1 MVTATPTIRSV
12 AHKNMNHFN
21 AFRAVLLTMLSVAL
35 LVLGQAASA
44 QSITNIAQAYWTQAG
59 KAYATVSNQ
68 VAFDIVQKP
77 VTIDTFINTPAGG
90 QALSFVPSMC
100 GGAMLPVGNTA
111 NAVVASASAVQ
122 ASSIHVGDTFFFR
135 VVDTAGNKSFTA
147 IDSIQAT
154 LVTSSGDRE
163 TVTIFETGPNTGV
176 FVGAVPTSAIP
187 PSPVKGDCH
196 LSVAANDKISIAVQ
210 GTDTVSP
217 IASATLN
224 VLVDP
229 FGLVFDSE
237 DGAAINGARVS
248 LIDAVTG
255 APARV
260 FSPDGVTVWP
270 SIVVTGQTVT
280 DAAGATY
287 PILPGEYRFPLVA
300 PGQYRVVV
308 QPPTPYTVPS
318 TASAAQLAMIL
329 RPDGFPF
336 TIIDASFGKP
346 FTLTAFGPVRIDVPA
361 DRPPIAVGL
370 VKTASRD
377 RAQPGDVVF
386 YTVTAKNLEAGHAK
400 RGVVLTDQPSALLR
414 LRKDSIRIDGAP
426 NPGAVTIA
434 PDGHTLS
441 IALGTIAAGGTR
453 IVTYAMTVRPDA
465 TAGQALNKAI
475 ATDTRGLTSVASAV
489 VRIEDD
495 GLAGRMTLIGRITDG
510 DCSAGGSHRGI
521 PGVRVM
527 LEDGSFALTDT
538 EGRYHFDGLVPGDHV
553 AAALEATLPEGSKFV
568 NCGRST
574 RNAGSATSR
583 FVSGQGGSLAVADF
597 YASVPTAAM
606 DKMIRASVKKL
617 DYNSDFAN
625 NKQETTLTTPA
636 SPAGNGDRLPANLD
650 EAGRSDRTAAGADT
664 DWLAQGD
671 GPNAFLFPTADHNPR
686 APAVRVVIRHRP
698 AQKVE
703 LLADGKPV
711 SKVAFDAVKRS
722 ANGGWAVSAWR
733 GIGIEGDVVH
743 LTAVI
748 RNPDGSEAER
758 LTREVHFATSAA
770 EARVLP
776 QQSHLVA
783 DGRTRPVLAIRLTD
797 RNGRAV
803 HAGVS
808 GDFTLSA
815 PYESAEALDAMQAR
829 ALSGLGRFAPHWT
842 VKGDDGVALIELA
855 PTLVSGPLQ
864 LDFTFADGQQ
874 NSQASQQKRRQS
886 LEAWVVPGDQK
897 WTLVGLAEGAAG
909 KRTIADVMERTGR
922 FDSDLGD
929 HGRVAFYAK
938 GKVLGSTLLTV
949 AYDSAKQRDQQRL
962 LGAIDPRAYYTVF
975 ADGSDR
981 RFDAA
986 SRNKLYVRIESTK
999 FTALFGDFETG
1010 FNQTQLA
1017 RYQRT
1022 ATGVK
1027 AEARLGGV
1035 HAAAY
1040 ATRVAS
1046 AHHRDEIQGGG
1057 ISGPYRLSSR
1067 LIIANSETV
1076 VIEVRDRLRSEV
1088 IVDTH
1093 TLSRFIDY
1101 DIDLLA
1107 GTITFKQPILSRDSS
1122 LNPQFIVA
1130 DYEIDQTATGGQ
1142 LNAGGRVDWTSA
1154 DGKIRVGGT
1163 LLTDTGN
1170 GPRTALGG
1178 LDLKARIARG
1188 TEVRAE
1194 VAASRSNGATQTAW
1208 LVEAEHHDGK
1218 LDVLAYA
1225 RSMDQGY
1232 GVGQSTGAES
1242 GRRKYGVDTR
1252 YNLTEALSLTASGW
1266 LDQSLTDA
1274 TRREALQIHGEYR
1287 TGRNSLR
1294 LGFATLRDH
1303 LLDGSTANSTVIDGG
1318 VTQRLFDGKLE
1329 LDASTSIGL
1338 GKTESVDLPSRHQF
1352 AARYTLSSRIK
1363 LIGSYE
1369 IAKGSAVNARTGR
1382 LGFEVTPWSGA
1393 RIASSLGTQDIAE
1406 YGKRSFAAFGLAQSF
1421 NVSKHFAIDATIDSN
1436 HVISGISAAS
1446 VINLQHPVASGGH
1459 LGDSGQIAEDFTALT
1474 LGATW
1479 RANRWTTTL
1488 RGEYRDGELA
1498 KRKGVTFGA
1507 IRQLGE
1513 GTIAGTG
1520 FTWTKA
1526 RGIDGTASEIFN
1538 AALAFAH
1545 RPANGSV
1552 ATLAKVEFRSDWV
1565 QNAVNG
1571 DAGASG
1577 VTALNVDGTAR
1588 ASRVIG
1594 SVSTNWSPRGR
1605 IHGDRGDEFV
1615 QRSEIGLFGAVRY
1628 NLDRYQGYDLA
1639 ATALLG
1645 GIDAH
1650 IGVGERVE
1658 IGGTATVRTTL
1669 SDHVTQFAFGPT
1681 IGVVPARDVI
1691 LTLGYNFSGFRDRDF
1706 AVARNTQKGVFA
1718 TLKIKFD
1725 TSTLGFL
1732 GLAK

>member
-1 MVTATPTIRSV
+1 
-12 AHKNMNHFN
+12 MNRFN
-21 AFRAVLLTMLSVAL
+21 PFRAVLLTIPSLLL
-35 LVLGQAASA
+35 LVFGQGAQA

-59 KAYATVSNQ
+59 KAYTATSNQ

-77 VTIDTFINTPAGG
+77 VTIDTFVDTPAGG
-90 QALSFVPSMC
+90 QALAFLPSMC
-100 GGAMLPVGNTA
+100 GGAMLPVGNAA
-111 NAVVASASAVQ
+111 NATVASASAVL
-122 ASSIHVGDTFFFR
+122 ANSLHIGDTFFFR
-135 VVDTAGNKSFTA
+135 VVDTAGNKSITA
-147 IDSIQAT
+147 VDSIQAT

-163 TVTIFETGPNTGV
+163 TVTIYETGPNTGV

-187 PSPVKGDCH
+187 PSPVQGDCH
-196 LSVAANDKISIAVQ
+196 LSVAANDTISIAVQ

-217 IASATLN
+217 IATAKLN

-237 DGAAINGARVS
+237 DGSVVNGAKVS
-248 LIDAVTG
+248 LVDAVTG
-255 APARV
+255 APARA
-260 FSPDGVTVWP
+260 FAPDGVTLWP
-270 SIVVTGQTVT
+270 SIVYTGQTVT
-280 DAAGATY
+280 DASGATY
-287 PILPGEYRFPLVA
+287 PILPGEYRYPLVA

-308 QPPTPYTVPS
+308 QPAAPYKTPS
-318 TASAAQLAMIL
+318 TASAAQLATIV
-329 RPDGFPF
+329 RPDGLPA
-336 TIIDASFGKP
+336 TITDGSFGKP
-346 FTLTAFGPVRIDVPA
+346 FTLTAFRPVRIDIPA
-361 DRPPIAVGL
+361 DRPPVAVGL

-400 RGVVLTDQPSALLR
+400 RGVVLTDRPSSLLR
-414 LRKDSIRIDGAP
+414 LRSDSVRVDGAP

-434 PDGHTLS
+434 PDGHTLMV
-441 IALGTIAAGGTR
+441 ALGTIAPGGTR
-453 IVTYAMTVRPDA
+453 TVTYAMTVRPDA
-465 TAGQALNKAI
+465 TAGQAVNKAI
-475 ATDTRGLTSVASAV
+475 ATDTRGLTSYASAV
-489 VRIEDD
+489 VQIEDD

-510 DCSAGGSHRGI
+510 DCSVRGPRRGI

-527 LEDGSFALTDT
+527 LEDGSFALTDA

-553 AAALEATLPEGSKFV
+553 AAALEATLPEGGKFL

-574 RNAGSATSR
+574 RNTGSATSR

-597 YASVPTAAM
+597 YATVPAAAM
-606 DKMIRASVKKL
+606 DETLKRLPKNPQQYVENKSVKVSSSSL
-617 DYNSDFAN
+617 SAVPNV
-625 NKQETTLTTPA
+625 
-636 SPAGNGDRLPANLD
+636 GGDRLPVNLD
-650 EAGRSDRTAAGADT
+650 DASRSDRSAAGSDI

-711 SKVAFDAVKRS
+711 PKVAFDATKRS
-722 ANGGWAVSAWR
+722 ATGGWAVSAWR
-733 GIGIEGDVVH
+733 GIPIEGDVVH

-748 RNPDGSEAER
+748 RNPDGSVADR
-758 LTREVHFATSAA
+758 LARDVYFATSAA
-770 EARVLP
+770 EARVMA

-783 DGRTRPVLAIRLTD
+783 DGRTRPVIAVRLAD
-797 RNGRAV
+797 RNGRPV

-815 PYESAEALDAMQAR
+815 PYESAEALDALQSR

-864 LDFTFADGQQ
+864 LDFTFTDSKQ
-874 NSQASQQKRRQS
+874 NGSQANQQKRRQS

-909 KRTIADVMERTGR
+909 KHTIADAMERTGR
-922 FDSDLGD
+922 FDSDLGN

-938 GKVLGSTLLTV
+938 GRVLGSTLLTV

-962 LGAIDPRAYYTVF
+962 LGAIDPKAYYTVF

-986 SRNKLYVRIESTK
+986 SRNKLYVRIESAK

-1027 AEARLGGV
+1027 AEARMGGF

-1046 AHHRDEIQGGG
+1046 AHHHDEIQGGG
-1057 ISGPYRLSSR
+1057 ISGPYRLASR
-1067 LIIANSETV
+1067 AIIANSETV

-1088 IVDTH
+1088 IIDSH
-1093 TLSRFIDY
+1093 TLTRFIDY
-1101 DIDLLA
+1101 DIDLLS

-1130 DYEIDQTATGGQ
+1130 DYEIDQGATGGQ
-1142 LNAGGRVDWTSA
+1142 LNAGGRADWTSA
-1154 DGKIRVGGT
+1154 NGKVRVGGT

-1170 GPRTALGG
+1170 GPRTGLGG

-1194 VAASRSNGATQTAW
+1194 VAASRSNGKTQTAW
-1208 LVEAEHHDGK
+1208 LAEVEHHDGK

-1225 RSMDQGY
+1225 RSMEQGY
-1232 GVGQSTGAES
+1232 GVGQSTGAEAS
-1242 GRRKYGVDTR
+1242 RRKYGVDAR
-1252 YNLTEALSLTASGW
+1252 YNLTEALSLTTSGW
-1266 LDQSLTDA
+1266 LDTSLTDA
-1274 TRREALQIHGEYR
+1274 TRREALQIHGDYR
-1287 TGRNSLR
+1287 AGRNDYR
-1294 LGFATLRDH
+1294 LGFSTLRDH
-1303 LLDGSTANSTVIDGG
+1303 LVDGRTANSAVIDAG
-1318 VTQRLFDGKLE
+1318 VTQRLLDGKLE
-1329 LDASTSIGL
+1329 LDASASVGL
-1338 GKTESVDLPSRHQF
+1338 GKTDSVDLPSRYQLG
-1352 AARYTLSSRIK
+1352 ARYTLSSRIK

-1382 LGFEVTPWSGA
+1382 LGFEVTPWTGA
-1393 RIASSLGTQDIAE
+1393 RATTSLGAQDIAE
-1406 YGKRSFAAFGLAQSF
+1406 YGKRSFAAFGLSQSF
-1421 NVSKHFAIDATIDSN
+1421 NVSNHVSIDATVDSN
-1436 HVISGISAAS
+1436 HVLSGIKAS
-1446 VINLQHPVASGGH
+1446 QVVNLLQPVASGGH
-1459 LGDSGQIAEDFTALT
+1459 LGESGQIAEDFTALT
-1474 LGATW
+1474 LGMTW
-1479 RANRWTTTL
+1479 RANRWTATL

-1513 GTIAGTG
+1513 GTIAGSG

-1526 RGIDGTASEIFN
+1526 HGIDGTASEIFDG
-1538 AALAFAH
+1538 AVAFAH
-1545 RPANGSV
+1545 RPANGAV
-1552 ATLAKVEFRSDWV
+1552 ATLAKLEFRSDYV
-1565 QNAVNG
+1565 LNATNG
-1571 DAGASG
+1571 VAGASG

-1605 IHGDRGDEFV
+1605 IHGEGGQDEFV
-1615 QRSEIGLFGAVRY
+1615 QRSEIALFGAVRY
-1628 NLDRYQGYDLA
+1628 NLDRYHGYDLA

-1645 GIDAH
+1645 GLDAH
-1650 IGVGERVE
+1650 IGIGERVE
-1658 IGGTATVRTTL
+1658 IGGTATVRSTL
-1669 SDHVTQFAFGPT
+1669 SDHVTQFAVGPT

-1691 LTLGYNFSGFRDRDF
+1691 LTLGYNFTGFRDRDF
-1706 AVARNTQKGVFA
+1706 AAARNTPKGVFA

-1732 GLAK
+1732 GLAH

>member
-1 MVTATPTIRSV
+1 MIMQRSKPLH
-12 AHKNMNHFN
+12 A
-21 AFRAVLLTMLSVAL
+21 AL
-35 LVLGQAASA
+35 LVLLSFVLLIFAPVARA
-44 QSITNIAQAYWTQAG
+44 QSITNIAQAYWNQAG
-59 KAYATVSNQ
+59 KAYAAVSNL
-68 VAFDIVQKP
+68 VAFDVVQKP
-77 VTIDTFINTPAGG
+77 VTIDTFVITPAGG
-90 QALSFVPSMC
+90 QSLSFVSSMC
-100 GGAMLPVGNTA
+100 GGAMLPVGNTV
-111 NAVVASASAVQ
+111 NASIASASAVR
-122 ASSIHVGDTFFFR
+122 ANSLHIGDSFFFR
-135 VVDTAGNKSFTA
+135 VVDTAGNKNVNA
-147 IDSIQAT
+147 VDSIQAT

-163 TVTIFETGPNTGV
+163 SVTIFETGPNTGV

-187 PSPVKGDCH
+187 PSPVQGDCH
-196 LSVAANDKISIAVQ
+196 LSVAVNDTISITVQ

-229 FGLVFDSE
+229 YGLVFDSE
-237 DGAAINGARVS
+237 DGAPVDGARVS
-248 LIDAVTG
+248 LVDAVTG
-255 APARV
+255 AAVRI

-287 PILPGEYRFPLVA
+287 PMLPGEYRFPLVA

-308 QPPTPYTVPS
+308 QPASPYTVPS
-318 TASAAQLAMIL
+318 TASAAQLATIN
-329 RPDGFPF
+329 RPDGFP
-336 TIIDASFGKP
+336 ININDASYGKP
-346 FTLTAFGPVRIDVPA
+346 FTLIAFVPVRIDIPA
-361 DRPPIAVGL
+361 DRPAVAVGL

-386 YTVTAKNLEAGHAK
+386 YTLTAKNLEAGHAK
-400 RGVVLTDQPSALLR
+400 RGVVLTDRPSALLR
-414 LRKDSIRIDGAP
+414 LRKDSIRIDGAA
-426 NPGAVTIA
+426 NPAAVTIA
-434 PDGHTLS
+434 PDGRVLS
-441 IALGTIAAGGTR
+441 IALGTIAPGGTR
-453 IVTYAMTVRPDA
+453 TVTYAMSIRPDA
-465 TAGQALNKAI
+465 TAGQALNKAM
-475 ATDTRGLTSVASAV
+475 ATDARGLTSVSSAV
-489 VRIEDD
+489 VQIEDD

-510 DCSAGGSHRGI
+510 DCAYKGPHRGI

-527 LEDGSFALTDT
+527 LEDGSFAVTDA

-553 AAALEATLPEGSKFV
+553 AAALEATLPEGGKFT
-568 NCGRST
+568 NCGKST
-574 RNAGSATSR
+574 RNAGSATSQ

-597 YASVPTAAM
+597 YADVPAVAM
-606 DKMIRASVKKL
+606 DKLIKVAVKKL
-617 DYNSDFAN
+617 EYNIDFHGK
-625 NKQETTLTTPA
+625 NKSLAISSPGPA
-636 SPAGNGDRLPANLD
+636 AMSAGLAGTGDRLPANLD
-650 EAGRSDRTAAGADT
+650 DAARSDRSAAGAEA
-664 DWLAQGD
+664 DWLALGD

-698 AQKVE
+698 GQNVE
-703 LLADGKPV
+703 LLADGRPV

-722 ANGGWAVSAWR
+722 ATGDWAVSVWR
-733 GIGIEGDVVH
+733 GIGIDGDVVH

-758 LTREVHFATSAA
+758 LTRNVHFATSAA

-776 QQSHLVA
+776 QMSHLVA
-783 DGRTRPVLAIRLTD
+783 DGRTRPVIAIRLTD
-797 RNGRAV
+797 RNGRPV

-815 PYESAEALDAMQAR
+815 PYESAEALDAMQSR
-829 ALSGLGRFAPHWT
+829 ALSGLGRFAPLWT

-864 LDFTFADGQQ
+864 LDFTFTDNQQRGQVTGI
-874 NSQASQQKRRQS
+874 QASQQKRRQS
-886 LEAWVVPGDQK
+886 LETWVVPGDQK
-897 WTLVGLAEGAAG
+897 WTLVGLAEAAAG
-909 KRTIADVMERTGR
+909 KRTIANVMERTGR

-938 GKVLGSTLLTV
+938 GRVLGSTLLTV

-1027 AEARLGGV
+1027 AEGRLGGV
-1035 HAAAY
+1035 HAAGY

-1067 LIIANSETV
+1067 AIIANSDTV
-1076 VIEVRDRLRSEV
+1076 VIEVRDRFRSEV
-1088 IVDTH
+1088 IVDTR

-1101 DIDLLA
+1101 DIDLLT

-1130 DYEIDQTATGGQ
+1130 DYEIDQGATGGQ
-1142 LNAGGRVDWTSA
+1142 INAGGRVDWTSA
-1154 DGKIRVGGT
+1154 NGKVRVGGT
-1163 LLTDTGN
+1163 MLTDTGN
-1170 GPRTALGG
+1170 GPRTGLGG
-1178 LDLKARIARG
+1178 LDFKARIARG

-1194 VAASRSNGATQTAW
+1194 VAASRNKGSTQSAW

-1232 GVGQSTGAES
+1232 GVGQTTGAEA

-1252 YNLTEALSLTASGW
+1252 YNLSEALSLTASGW

-1274 TRREALQIHGEYR
+1274 TRREALQIHGEFR
-1287 TGRNSLR
+1287 KGRNSLR

-1303 LLDGSTANSTVIDGG
+1303 LADGSTANSAVVDGG
-1318 VTQRLFDGKLE
+1318 VTQRLLDGKLE
-1329 LDASTSIGL
+1329 LEASTSVGL
-1338 GKTESVDLPSRHQF
+1338 GKTESVDLPSRQQL
-1352 AARYTLSSRIK
+1352 ALRYTLSSRIK

-1382 LGFEVTPWSGA
+1382 LGFELTPWSGA
-1393 RIASSLGTQDIAE
+1393 RVASSLGTQDIAE
-1406 YGKRSFAAFGLAQSF
+1406 YGKRSFAAFGLTQSF
-1421 NVSKHFAIDATIDSN
+1421 NVSKYLAVDATVDSN
-1436 HVISGISAAS
+1436 HVLSGISAAR
-1446 VINLQHPVASGGH
+1446 VINLQQPVASGGH

-1479 RANRWTTTL
+1479 RAHRWTTTL

-1498 KRKGVTFGA
+1498 KRKGVTFGT

-1526 RGIDGTASEIFN
+1526 HGIDGTASEIFN
-1538 AALAFAH
+1538 GAVAFAH
-1545 RPANGSV
+1545 RPANGAL
-1552 ATLAKVEFRSDWV
+1552 ATLAKLEFRSDWV
-1565 QNAVNG
+1565 QNAKN
-1571 DAGASG
+1571 DSAGAAG

-1594 SVSTNWSPRGR
+1594 SISTNWSPRGR
-1605 IHGDRGDEFV
+1605 IHGENGDEFV

-1645 GIDAH
+1645 GVDMH
-1650 IGVGERVE
+1650 IGIGERVE

-1669 SDHVTQFAFGPT
+1669 SDHVTQFAVGPT

-1691 LTLGYNFSGFRDRDF
+1691 LTLGYNFAGFRDRDF
-1706 AVARNTQKGVFA
+1706 AVTRNTTKGVFA
-1718 TLKIKFD
+1718 TLKVKFD
-1725 TSTLGFL
+1725 TATLGFL
-1732 GLAK
+1732 GLAR

>member
-1 MVTATPTIRSV
+1 
-12 AHKNMNHFN
+12 MNRFN
-21 AFRAVLLTMLSVAL
+21 PFRAVLLTLLSVAL
-35 LVLGQAASA
+35 LILGQGASA
-44 QSITNIAQAYWTQAG
+44 QSANVRAITNIAQAYWTQAG

-68 VAFDIVQKP
+68 VAFDVVQKP
-77 VTIDTFINTPAGG
+77 VTIDTFVNTPAGG
-90 QALSFVPSMC
+90 QPLSFVPSMC
-100 GGAMLPVGNTA
+100 GGAMLPIGNAA
-111 NAVVASASAVQ
+111 NATIASASAVK
-122 ASSIHVGDTFFFR
+122 ANSLHIGDSFFFR
-135 VVDTAGNKSFTA
+135 VVDTAGNKNVNSV
-147 IDSIQAT
+147 DSIEAT

-187 PSPVKGDCH
+187 PSPSQGDCR
-196 LSVAANDKISIAVQ
+196 LSVAVNDTIAIAVQ
-210 GTDTVSP
+210 GSDTVSP

-229 FGLVFDSE
+229 FGMVFDSE
-237 DGAAINGARVS
+237 DGAAVNGARVS
-248 LIDAVTG
+248 LVDAVTG
-255 APARV
+255 APVRV
-260 FSPDGVTVWP
+260 FAPDGVTVWP
-270 SIVVTGQTVT
+270 SIVTTGQTVT

-287 PILPGEYRFPLVA
+287 PMLSGEYRFPLVA

-308 QPPTPYTVPS
+308 QPVTPYTVPS
-318 TASAAQLAMIL
+318 TASAAQLATVT
-329 RPDGFPF
+329 RPDGLPV

-346 FTLTAFGPVRIDVPA
+346 LTLTAFGPVRIDVPA
-361 DRPPIAVGL
+361 DRPPVAVGL

-386 YTVTAKNLEAGHAK
+386 YTLTAKNLEAGHAK

-414 LRKDSIRIDGAP
+414 LRKDSIRIDGVA
-426 NPGAVTIA
+426 NPAAVTIA
-434 PDGHTLS
+434 PDGRSLA
-441 IALGTIAAGGTR
+441 IALGTIAAGGSKT
-453 IVTYAMTVRPDA
+453 VTYAMSVRPDA

-475 ATDTRGLTSVASAV
+475 ATDARGLTSVASAV
-489 VRIEDD
+489 VNIEDD
-495 GLAGRMTLIGRITDG
+495 GLAGRITLIGRITDG
-510 DCSAGGSHRGI
+510 DCSYRGEHRGI

-527 LEDGSFALTDT
+527 LEDGSFAVTDA

-553 AAALEATLPEGSKFV
+553 AAALEATLPEGGKFT
-568 NCGRST
+568 NCARST

-583 FVSGQGGSLAVADF
+583 FISGQGGSLAVADF
-597 YASVPTAAM
+597 YADVPAVAM
-606 DKMIRASVKKL
+606 DKVTRAFAKKL
-617 DYNSDFAN
+617 EYNFDFEHKNIA
-625 NKQETTLTTPA
+625 LA
-636 SPAGNGDRLPANLD
+636 SPASTQVAKPAESAANGDRLPANLD
-650 EAGRSDRTAAGADT
+650 DAARSDRSAAGSET
-664 DWLAQGD
+664 DWLAMGD
-671 GPNAFLFPTADHNPR
+671 GSNGFLFPTIDHNPR

-703 LLADGKPV
+703 LLADGKAVP
-711 SKVAFDAVKRS
+711 KVAFDAVKRS
-722 ANGGWAVSAWR
+722 ATGGWAVSMWR
-733 GIGIEGDVVH
+733 GIPIEGDVVH

-748 RNPDGSEAER
+748 RNADGSEAER
-758 LTREVHFATSAA
+758 LTRDVHFATSAA
-770 EARVLP
+770 EARIVAE
-776 QQSHLVA
+776 QSHLIA

-797 RNGRAV
+797 RNGRPV

-808 GDFTLSA
+808 GDFTMSA
-815 PYESAEALDAMQAR
+815 PYESAEALDAMQSR
-829 ALSGLGRFAPHWT
+829 ALSGLGRFAPRWT

-864 LDFTFADGQQ
+864 LDFKFTDNKQ
-874 NSQASQQKRRQS
+874 NGTQASQQQRLQS

-938 GKVLGSTLLTV
+938 GRVLGSTLLTV

-981 RFDAA
+981 RLDAA
-986 SRNKLYVRIESTK
+986 SRNKLYVRIESAK

-1027 AEARLGGV
+1027 AEGRLGGV

-1067 LIIANSETV
+1067 AIIANSDTV

-1088 IVDTH
+1088 IVDSR

-1130 DYEIDQTATGGQ
+1130 DYEIDQGVAGGQ
-1142 LNAGGRVDWTSA
+1142 MNAGGRVDWTSA
-1154 DGKIRVGGT
+1154 NGKIRVGGT

-1170 GPRTALGG
+1170 GPRTGLGG

-1194 VAASRSNGATQTAW
+1194 VAASRSNGSTQSAW

-1232 GVGQSTGAES
+1232 GVGQTTGAEA
-1242 GRRKYGVDTR
+1242 GRRRYGVDTR
-1252 YNLTEALSLTASGW
+1252 YNLTESLSLTASGW

-1294 LGFATLRDH
+1294 LGLATLRDH
-1303 LLDGSTANSTVIDGG
+1303 LIDGSTANSAVIDGG
-1318 VTQRLFDGKLE
+1318 VTQRLLDGKLE

-1338 GKTESVDLPSRHQF
+1338 GKTDSIDLPSRHQL

-1382 LGFEVTPWSGA
+1382 FGFEVTPWSGA

-1421 NVSKHFAIDATIDSN
+1421 NVSKKLSIDATVDSN

-1479 RANRWTTTL
+1479 RANRWTTSL

-1545 RPANGSV
+1545 RPADGSV

-1594 SVSTNWSPRGR
+1594 SVSTNWSPRGS
-1605 IHGDRGDEFV
+1605 IHGDNGDEFV

-1650 IGVGERVE
+1650 IGIGERME

-1706 AVARNTQKGVFA
+1706 AAARNTLKGVFA

>member
-1 MVTATPTIRSV
+1 
-12 AHKNMNHFN
+12 MNRFN
-21 AFRAVLLTMLSVAL
+21 ILQAVVWALLSALL
-35 LVLGQAASA
+35 LVLGQVASA
-44 QSITNIAQAYWTQAG
+44 QSANPLAITNIAQAYWTQAG
-59 KAYATVSNQ
+59 KAYSAVSNQ
-68 VAFDIVQKP
+68 VAFDVVQKP
-77 VTIDTFINTPAGG
+77 VTIDTFVNTPAGG
-90 QALSFVPSMC
+90 QSLSFVPSMC
-100 GGAMLPVGNTA
+100 GGALLPVGNAA
-111 NAVVASASAVQ
+111 NATVVSASAVK
-122 ASSIHVGDTFFFR
+122 AHSLHIGDSFFFR
-135 VVDTAGNKSFTA
+135 VVDTAGNKNVNA
-147 IDSIQAT
+147 VDSIQAT

-187 PSPVKGDCH
+187 PSPAQGDCR
-196 LSVAANDKISIAVQ
+196 LSVAVNDTIAIAVQ
-210 GTDTVSP
+210 GSDTVSP
-217 IASATLN
+217 MASATLN

-229 FGLVFDSE
+229 YGLVFDSE
-237 DGAAINGARVS
+237 DGTPVNGATVT
-248 LIDAVTG
+248 LVDAVTG

-260 FSPDGVTVWP
+260 LAPDGVAVWP
-270 SIVVTGQTVT
+270 STVIAGQTVT

-287 PILPGEYRFPLVA
+287 PMLPGEYRFPLVA

-308 QPPTPYTVPS
+308 QPASPYAVPS
-318 TASAAQLAMIL
+318 TASAAQLATIM
-329 RPDGFPF
+329 RPDGFPV

-346 FTLTAFGPVRIDVPA
+346 FTLTAFDAVRIDVPA

-386 YTVTAKNLEAGHAK
+386 YTLTAKTLDAGHAK
-400 RGVVLTDQPSALLR
+400 RGVVLTDQPSAQLR
-414 LRKDSIRIDGAP
+414 LRKDSLRIDGAA
-426 NPGAVTIA
+426 NPAAVTIA
-434 PDGHTLS
+434 PDGHSLS

-453 IVTYAMTVRPDA
+453 TVTYAMSVRPDA
-465 TAGQALNKAI
+465 TAGQALNKVI
-475 ATDTRGLTSVASAV
+475 ATDARGLTSVASAV

-510 DCSAGGSHRGI
+510 DCSTSVAHRGI

-527 LEDGSFALTDT
+527 LEDGSFAVTDA

-553 AAALEATLPEGSKFV
+553 VAALEATLPEGGKFA

-597 YASVPTAAM
+597 YADVPAAAM
-606 DKMIRASVKKL
+606 DKLIRASAKKL
-617 DYNSDFAN
+617 DYNYDFDAKNKPLTPSDGKPA
-625 NKQETTLTTPA
+625 A
-636 SPAGNGDRLPANLD
+636 SPATSDRLPANLD
-650 EAGRSDRTAAGADT
+650 DAARSDRSAAGSET
-664 DWLAQGD
+664 DWLAMGD
-671 GPNAFLFPTADHNPR
+671 GPNGFLFPTVDHNPR

-703 LLADGKPV
+703 LLSDGKPV

-722 ANGGWAVSAWR
+722 ATGGWAVSVWR

-748 RNPDGSEAER
+748 RNADGSEAER
-758 LTREVHFATSAA
+758 LTREVYFATSAA
-770 EARVLP
+770 EARIVAE
-776 QQSHLVA
+776 QSHLIA

-797 RNGRAV
+797 RNGRPV

-815 PYESAEALDAMQAR
+815 PYESAEALDAMQSR
-829 ALSGLGRFAPHWT
+829 ALSGLGRFAPRWT

-864 LDFTFADGQQ
+864 LDFKFADNQQ
-874 NSQASQQKRRQS
+874 NGAQASQQQRRQS
-886 LEAWVVPGDQK
+886 LETWVVPGDQK
-897 WTLVGLAEGAAG
+897 WTLVGLAEAAAG

-938 GKVLGSTLLTV
+938 GRVLGSTLLTV
-949 AYDSAKQRDQQRL
+949 AYDSAKQRDQQHL

-986 SRNKLYVRIESTK
+986 SRNKLYVRLESAK

-1027 AEARLGGV
+1027 AEGRLGGV

-1046 AHHRDEIQGGG
+1046 VHHRDEIQGGG

-1067 LIIANSETV
+1067 AIIANSDTV
-1076 VIEVRDRLRSEV
+1076 VIQVRDRLRSEV
-1088 IVDTH
+1088 IVDSR

-1122 LNPQFIVA
+1122 LNPQFIVV
-1130 DYEIDQTATGGQ
+1130 DYEIDQGVAGGQ
-1142 LNAGGRVDWTSA
+1142 MNAGGRVDWTSS

-1170 GPRTALGG
+1170 GPRTGLGG

-1194 VAASRSNGATQTAW
+1194 VAASRSNGSTQAAW

-1232 GVGQSTGAES
+1232 GVGQTNGVES

-1252 YNLTEALSLTASGW
+1252 YNLSEALSLTASGW
-1266 LDQSLTDA
+1266 LDQSLSDA

-1294 LGFATLRDH
+1294 LGLATLRDH
-1303 LLDGSTANSTVIDGG
+1303 LIDGSTSNSTVIDGG
-1318 VTQRLFDGKLE
+1318 VTQRLLDGKLE
-1329 LDASTSIGL
+1329 LDASTSVGL
-1338 GKTESVDLPSRHQF
+1338 GKTDSVDLPSRHQL
-1352 AARYTLSSRIK
+1352 AVRYTLSSRIK

-1369 IAKGSAVNARTGR
+1369 IAKGSAVDARTGR

-1393 RIASSLGTQDIAE
+1393 RIASSLGSQDIAE

-1421 NVSKHFAIDATIDSN
+1421 NVSKKLSIDATVDSN
-1436 HVISGISAAS
+1436 HVLSGIKAS
-1446 VINLQHPVASGGH
+1446 QVVNIRQPVASGGH

-1538 AALAFAH
+1538 GAVAFAH

-1552 ATLAKVEFRSDWV
+1552 ATLAKLEFRSDWV

-1577 VTALNVDGTAR
+1577 VTALTVDGTAR
-1588 ASRVIG
+1588 AARVIG

-1605 IHGDRGDEFV
+1605 VRGDNGDEFV

-1645 GIDAH
+1645 GLDAH
-1650 IGVGERVE
+1650 IGIGERVE
-1658 IGGTATVRTTL
+1658 VGGTATIRTTL
-1669 SDHVTQFAFGPT
+1669 SDHVTQFAVGPT

-1691 LTLGYNFSGFRDRDF
+1691 LTLGYNFAGFRDRDF
-1706 AVARNTQKGVFA
+1706 AAARSTTKGVFA
-1718 TLKIKFD
+1718 TLKVKFD